1 MKTPAKVSDSSW
13 DSVIVKKIMM
23 KKEDWW
29 KKDWWY
35 GDQKDYG
42 MEEKDYVKEL
52 QGDQDLETVLKNR
65 VERIIF
71 AVCLLA

>member
-13 DSVIVKKIMM
+13 DSVIVRKSKQ
-23 KKEDWW
+23 

-35 GDQKDYG
+35 DEG
-42 MEEKDYVKEL
+42 EKDYVKKL